1 MRFGKYVLE
10 RMIRTVDDCYFWFEF
25 VFEYLATF
33 LPIVL
38 VAGKVFETIEN
49 SLINERRMLW
59 V

>member
-1 MRFGKYVLE
+1 ME
-10 RMIRTVDDCYFWFEF
+10 DCYIWLEIA
-25 VFEYLATF
+25 FEYLATF

-38 VAGKVFETIEN
+38 VAGKIFETIEN